1 MKDCLGA
8 CTVSLVVLPFT
19 LRRTG
24 RWLVA
29 EIAMVADRVTAV
41 GLCKMK
47 FSCRGGNSFARAASK
62 RSRFNSISSRS
73 LTCPSASNI
82 LSQTVKSQF
91 VRPANTD
98 PALLPQQLKA
108 ESVYHG
114 CNLWDLFRR
123 IYSLRTGLL
132 KPGIQQGLQPSVG
145 TTRTLRF
152 FDPQCYEN
160 RGLCAAHSKDPE
172 ERKLKRT

>member
-1 MKDCLGA
+1 MRTATETVNVRAARAAKKDTLTIAGIPFLTIELDTMENFQKNVSCVNTGKKSTDQKSASNRMKDCLGT

-24 RWLVA
+24 LWLAA

-41 GLCKMK
+41 GLYKMK

-82 LSQTVKSQF
+82 KYIQIDS
-91 VRPANTD
+91 PA
-98 PALLPQQLKA
+98 P
-108 ESVYHG
+108 
-114 CNLWDLFRR
+114 
-123 IYSLRTGLL
+123 
-132 KPGIQQGLQPSVG
+132 
-145 TTRTLRF
+145 
-152 FDPQCYEN
+152 
-160 RGLCAAHSKDPE
+160 
-172 ERKLKRT
+172 